1 LQAARGTVKKAL
13 GAPSGV
19 EPRGRVVNRFP
30 GTDDD
35 QSTTCS
41 AHEDDTSTTAPHFQS
56 PLIEVEP
63 LRFAGKL
70 VGGILGLATGL
81 GPVGA
86 LVGFFIGH
94 AYDESMARDD
104 EDESVP
110 GDAAGVREV
119 FFRTTFA
126 VMGCVAK
133 ADGRVSEQD
142 IAAARHVFS
151 RLRLGEAAAR
161 VAIDYF
167 NLGKQPEFRWQD
179 AVAELRRSCGGRHDL
194 LRMFMEIELRAALL
208 GNGLVGPVRALL
220 LRIAGT
226 LGISGLEFAHLE
238 AVLRLQGYGAG
249 FDTGAG
255 SGEWQQGHQGYQG
268 YQGRGTAEPQAA
280 ELMTQAYEILE
291 VASTASDA
299 EVTKAYR
306 RQMSQ
311 NHPDKL
317 VARGLPE
324 SMLEIAKEKTQAIQA
339 AYERVRTARG
349 MR

>member
-1 LQAARGTVKKAL
+1 MAGAL
-13 GAPSGV
+13 APDEVGA
-19 EPRGRVVNRFP
+19 
-30 GTDDD
+30 
-35 QSTTCS
+35 
-41 AHEDDTSTTAPHFQS
+41 
-56 PLIEVEP
+56 
-63 LRFAGKL
+63 LRWAGKL
-70 VGGILGLATGL
+70 VGGVLGLATGL

-94 AYDESMARDD
+94 AYDESMAREDDD
-104 EDESVP
+104 EVAP
-110 GDAAGVREV
+110 GDAANVRDV
-119 FFRTTFA
+119 FFRATFA

-133 ADGRVSEQD
+133 SDGHVSQQD
-142 IAAARHVFS
+142 IAAARHVFAQ
-151 RLRLGEAAAR
+151 LRLGEVASRAA
-161 VAIDYF
+161 IEHF
-167 NLGKQPEFRWQD
+167 NRGKQPDFRWQQ
-179 AVAELRRSCGGRHDL
+179 AVSELRRVCGGRHDL

-208 GNGLVGPVRALL
+208 GNGLAAPARVLL
-220 LRIAGT
+220 LRIAQS

-249 FDTGAG
+249 FDTGGARGGSQQDYRSAG
-255 SGEWQQGHQGYQG
+255 GGGAPAG
-268 YQGRGTAEPQAA
+268 DPLAE
-280 ELMTQAYEILE
+280 AYEILE
-291 VASTASDA
+291 VAPSASDA

-339 AYERVRTARG
+339 AYERLRSARG

>member
-1 LQAARGTVKKAL
+1 MAGAL
-13 GAPSGV
+13 APGEVGA
-19 EPRGRVVNRFP
+19 
-30 GTDDD
+30 
-35 QSTTCS
+35 
-41 AHEDDTSTTAPHFQS
+41 
-56 PLIEVEP
+56 
-63 LRFAGKL
+63 LRWAGKL
-70 VGGILGLATGL
+70 VGGVLGFATGL

-94 AYDESMARDD
+94 AYDESVAREGDD
-104 EDESVP
+104 DVAP
-110 GDAAGVREV
+110 ADAANVRDV

-133 ADGRVSEQD
+133 SDGRISEQD
-142 IAAARHVFS
+142 IAAARHVFAQ
-151 RLRLGEAAAR
+151 LRLGEAASR
-161 VAIDYF
+161 VAIEHF
-167 NLGKQPEFRWQD
+167 NRGKQPDFRWQPV
-179 AVAELRRSCGGRHDL
+179 VAELRRVCGGRHDL

-208 GNGLVGPVRALL
+208 GNGLAAPARALL
-220 LRIAGT
+220 LRIAQS
-226 LGISGLEFAHLE
+226 LGITGLEFAHLE

-249 FDTGAG
+249 FESGGARADSQQDYRSAGGAG
-255 SGEWQQGHQGYQG
+255 ASPGNAL
-268 YQGRGTAEPQAA
+268 AE
-280 ELMTQAYEILE
+280 AYEILE
-291 VASTASDA
+291 VEPSASDA

-339 AYERVRTARG
+339 AYERVRAARG